1 MISSCSMHS
10 SGAVEVPVGGVEAI
24 DGGLATS
31 TEYSHWMSLSRSKSL
46 RLVVKVDRGIQ
57 DKSRG
62 GWIGVG
68 EGGRLGQWDTKVGGG
83 IS

>member
-1 MISSCSMHS
+1 MISSCSMHL

-24 DGGLATS
+24 DGGLTTS
-31 TEYSHWMSLSRSKSL
+31 TKYSRWMSSSRSKSL

-68 EGGRLGQWDTKVGGG
+68 EGGRLGQWDGSMVAGA
-83 IS
+83 